1 MRTRFRPSYFPFTEP
16 SAEVDF
22 SCYVCGGTGCR
33 ICKGSGWIELGG
45 SGMVH
50 PNVLETV
57 GIDPE
62 EFSGFAFGLGIDRMA
77 GLMYDIDDIR
87 LLFENDIRFLEQFA
101 IAVLLVL
108 SKVPMSSLVTCAW
121 FLQVEPETVSRKRR
135 MPTNSHQ
142 PLDKTVLIL
151 GGAGLV
157 GTQIC
162 YQVARDLRPTRIV
175 IASLYQAEVRELASE
190 LRKEFPAVQVVEL
203 WGNIF
208 VRSEFARADRE
219 ELLTNPARRRALYDD
234 LFGPLDGAYQ
244 RSMLAAAVR
253 EHNPDVLIDCVN
265 TASGISYQDVY
276 TNAIEVRK
284 SLDFI
289 DERIT
294 DHDFKQ
300 ISDNRKHIERTFE
313 TLLLSQSIPQLI
325 RHTQLIYRAMIEVGT
340 RVYVKVGTTGTGG
353 MGLNIPYTHGEDKPS
368 AKLMSKTAIG
378 FAHTGLMFLMA
389 RTPGGPIVKE
399 IKPGAMIG
407 YKKVTFQPLKHHRDN
422 TPMFVYAPRTQRLD
436 GELELSLPKEKFK
449 RLGELEMV
457 GVDTGE
463 NGFFAR
469 GEFEAVT
476 SINQMEFVTPEEIA
490 SNVVLE
496 IKGSNT
502 GVDVIAAIDSA
513 IMVPS
518 YRAGYLRGSAIEAMR
533 RLEHETNS
541 HSIATGEL
549 GPPKLT
555 RLLYEAHLLKTKYRT
570 LQAVVEQRPGR
581 NLGSAL
587 AVHPAEP

>member
-1 MRTRFRPSYFPFTEP
+1 M
-16 SAEVDF
+16 
-22 SCYVCGGTGCR
+22 
-33 ICKGSGWIELGG
+33 
-45 SGMVH
+45 
-50 PNVLETV
+50 
-57 GIDPE
+57 PE
-62 EFSGFAFGLGIDRMA
+62 
-77 GLMYDIDDIR
+77 
-87 LLFENDIRFLEQFA
+87 
-101 IAVLLVL
+101 
-108 SKVPMSSLVTCAW
+108 
-121 FLQVEPETVSRKRR
+121 
-135 MPTNSHQ
+135 NSHH
-142 PLDKTVLIL
+142 PLDKSIFIL

-157 GTQIC
+157 GTQISF
-162 YQVARDLRPTRIV
+162 QVARHLKPEKII
-175 IASLYQAEVRELASE
+175 IASLFQKEVRDLARE
-190 LRKEFPAVQVVEL
+190 LRKEFPAIKFVEL

-208 VRSEFARADRE
+208 VRFEFARADRD
-219 ELLTNPARRRALYDD
+219 ELMTSSGTRRALYDD
-234 LFGPLDGAYQ
+234 LFGPLAAAYE
-244 RSMLAAAVR
+244 RSMLATAIR
-253 EHNPDVLIDCVN
+253 EHGADVLIDCVN

-276 TNAIEVRK
+276 TNSIEVRK

-289 DERIT
+289 SERIE
-294 DHDFKQ
+294 DRDFKQ

-325 RHTQLIYRAMIEVGT
+325 RHTQLIYHAMVNAGT

-422 TPMFVYAPRTQRLD
+422 TPIFVYAPHSQRID
-436 GELELSLPKEKFK
+436 GELELTMANQEFK
-449 RLGELEMV
+449 KLGELEMV

-555 RLLYEAHLLKTKYRT
+555 KLLYEAHLLKTKYRT
-570 LQAVVEQRPGR
+570 LQAVVEQGPEEVSEALWRYIQRNHALRNTIISIGIPILPPAGDRLVRGPRINVPEYAGQTTLAVTETAIDEWAERGWLDLRPVNIHR
-581 NLGSAL
+581 WQERFRRMLRSAQTIHRQGSA
-587 AVHPAEP
+587 AITMEAYRSEEIQIGEVVGWIFNNEEGGYRIK

>member
-1 MRTRFRPSYFPFTEP
+1 MTS
-16 SAEVDF
+16 
-22 SCYVCGGTGCR
+22 
-33 ICKGSGWIELGG
+33 
-45 SGMVH
+45 
-50 PNVLETV
+50 
-57 GIDPE
+57 
-62 EFSGFAFGLGIDRMA
+62 
-77 GLMYDIDDIR
+77 
-87 LLFENDIRFLEQFA
+87 
-101 IAVLLVL
+101 
-108 SKVPMSSLVTCAW
+108 
-121 FLQVEPETVSRKRR
+121 
-135 MPTNSHQ
+135 
-142 PLDKTVLIL
+142 DKSIFIL

-157 GTQIC
+157 GTQIA
-162 YQVARDLRPTRIV
+162 YQVARNLKPQKIV
-175 IASLYQAEVRELASE
+175 IASLFQKEVRELSRE
-190 LRKEFPAVQVVEL
+190 LRKEFPAIQFVEL

-208 VRSEFARADRE
+208 VRSEFARADRDD
-219 ELLTNPARRRALYDD
+219 LLASPARRRALYDD
-234 LFGPLDGAYQ
+234 LFGPLGDAYE
-244 RSMLAAAVR
+244 RSMLAGSIR
-253 EHNPDVLIDCVN
+253 EHGADVLIDCVN

-276 TNAIEVRK
+276 TNSIEVRK
-284 SLDFI
+284 ALDI
-289 DERIT
+289 MEERIT
-294 DHDFKQ
+294 DRDFKQ
-300 ISDNRKHIERTFE
+300 ISDNRKDVERTFE

-325 RHTQLIYRAMIEVGT
+325 RHTQLIYRAMIEAGT

-407 YKKVTFQPLKHHRDN
+407 YKKVTFQSLKHHRDN
-422 TPMFVYAPRTQRLD
+422 TPILMYAPQTQRLD
-436 GELELSLPKEKFK
+436 GELELALPQEDFK
-449 RLGELEMV
+449 KLGELEMV

-513 IMVPS
+513 IMTPS

-570 LQAVVEQRPGR
+570 LQAVVEEAPEEISEALWRYLQRNHDLRNTITSIGIPILPPDGDRLIRGPRINVPEYAGR
-581 NLGSAL
+581 TKLTVSETAIDEWAERGWLDLRPANMIRWQERFGRMLRSAQTIHRQGSA
-587 AVHPAEP
+587 AITMEAYRSEEIRIGEVVGWIFNNEEEGYRIK

>member
-1 MRTRFRPSYFPFTEP
+1 MPS
-16 SAEVDF
+16 VD
-22 SCYVCGGTGCR
+22 
-33 ICKGSGWIELGG
+33 
-45 SGMVH
+45 
-50 PNVLETV
+50 
-57 GIDPE
+57 
-62 EFSGFAFGLGIDRMA
+62 
-77 GLMYDIDDIR
+77 
-87 LLFENDIRFLEQFA
+87 
-101 IAVLLVL
+101 
-108 SKVPMSSLVTCAW
+108 
-121 FLQVEPETVSRKRR
+121 KR
-135 MPTNSHQ
+135 
-142 PLDKTVLIL
+142 VFIL

-157 GTQIC
+157 GAQIS
-162 YQVARDLRPTRIV
+162 YQVARNLKPQKIV
-175 IASLYQAEVRELASE
+175 IASLFQKEVRDLARE
-190 LRKEFPAVQVVEL
+190 LRKEFPAIQFVEL

-208 VRSEFARADRE
+208 VRSEFARADRD
-219 ELLTNPARRRALYDD
+219 ELLASPARRRALYDD
-234 LFGPLDGAYQ
+234 LFGALGDAYE
-244 RSMLAAAVR
+244 RSMLAGAIR
-253 EHNPDVLIDCVN
+253 EHGVDVLIDCVN

-276 TNAIEVRK
+276 TNSIEVRK
-284 SLDFI
+284 ALDFMN
-289 DERIT
+289 ERIT
-294 DHDFKQ
+294 DRDFKQ
-300 ISDNRKHIERTFE
+300 IADNRKHIERTFE

-325 RHTQLIYRAMIEVGT
+325 RHTQLIYRAMIEAGT

-407 YKKVTFQPLKHHRDN
+407 YKKVTFQSLKHHRDN
-422 TPMFVYAPRTQRLD
+422 TPILMYAPRTQQLD
-436 GELELSLPKEKFK
+436 GELELALPKEKFRK
-449 RLGELEMV
+449 LGELEMV

-570 LQAVVEQRPGR
+570 LQAVVEEAPEEISDALWRYLQRNQDLRNTIISIGIPILPPGGDR
-581 NLGSAL
+581 LIRGPRINVPEYAGLTKLPVDESSKDEWAERGWLDLRPANMRRWQERFGRMLRSAQTIHRQGSA
-587 AVHPAEP
+587 AITMEAYRSEEIRIGEVVGWIFNNEEEGYRIK

>member
-1 MRTRFRPSYFPFTEP
+1 
-16 SAEVDF
+16 
-22 SCYVCGGTGCR
+22 
-33 ICKGSGWIELGG
+33 
-45 SGMVH
+45 
-50 PNVLETV
+50 
-57 GIDPE
+57 
-62 EFSGFAFGLGIDRMA
+62 
-77 GLMYDIDDIR
+77 
-87 LLFENDIRFLEQFA
+87 
-101 IAVLLVL
+101 
-108 SKVPMSSLVTCAW
+108 
-121 FLQVEPETVSRKRR
+121 
-135 MPTNSHQ
+135 MPGKSHK
-142 PLDKTVLIL
+142 PLDKTVFIL

-157 GTQIC
+157 GTQISH
-162 YQVARDLRPTRIV
+162 QIARELNPQRVV
-175 IASLYQAEVRELASE
+175 IASLLQREARELVRE
-190 LRKEFPAVQVVEL
+190 LRKEFRSIRFIEL

-208 VRSEFARADRE
+208 VRREFARADRE
-219 ELLTNPARRRALYDD
+219 VLLGNSASRRGLYDD
-234 LFGPLDGAYQ
+234 LLGPLDEAYE
-244 RSMLAAAVR
+244 RSMLASAVR
-253 EHNPDVLIDCVN
+253 EHGADVLIDCVN

-276 TNAIEVRK
+276 TNSIEVRK
-284 SLDFI
+284 SLDRI
-289 DERIT
+289 GERIA
-294 DHDFKQ
+294 DNDLGD
-300 ISDNRKHIERTFE
+300 IRSDQPQFERTLE

-325 RHTQLIYRAMIEVGT
+325 RHTQLIYRAMVEVGT

-407 YKKVTFQPLKHHRDN
+407 YKKVTYQPLRHHRDN
-422 TPMFVYAPRTQRLD
+422 TPIVMFGPRSQRLN
-436 GELELSLPKEKFK
+436 GELELSLPVEEFK
-449 RLGELEMV
+449 QLGELEMV

-555 RLLYEAHLLKTKYRT
+555 KLLYEAHLLKTKYRT
-570 LQAVVEQRPGR
+570 LQEVVERRPQEISAELWRYLGR
-581 NLGSAL
+581 NHALRNTIVSIGIPILPPEGDRLVRGPRINVPEYAGQTSLPVTDVSVEQWAERGWLDLRPANVMRWQERFRAMLRSAQTIHRQGSA
-587 AVHPAEP
+587 AITMEAYRSEEIRIGEVVGWIFNNEEEGYRIK

>member
-1 MRTRFRPSYFPFTEP
+1 MS
-16 SAEVDF
+16 V
-22 SCYVCGGTGCR
+22 
-33 ICKGSGWIELGG
+33 
-45 SGMVH
+45 
-50 PNVLETV
+50 NLE
-57 GIDPE
+57 
-62 EFSGFAFGLGIDRMA
+62 R
-77 GLMYDIDDIR
+77 
-87 LLFENDIRFLEQFA
+87 
-101 IAVLLVL
+101 
-108 SKVPMSSLVTCAW
+108 SLDSTI
-121 FLQVEPETVSRKRR
+121 F
-135 MPTNSHQ
+135 
-142 PLDKTVLIL
+142 IL

-157 GTQIC
+157 GTQIAH
-162 YQVARDLRPTRIV
+162 QVARNLKPQKIV
-175 IASLYQAEVRELASE
+175 IASLFQQEVRELARE
-190 LRKEFPAVQVVEL
+190 LRKEFPAIEFIEL

-208 VRSEFARADRE
+208 VRSEFSRADRND
-219 ELLTNPARRRALYDD
+219 LLASAARRRALYDD
-234 LFGPLDGAYQ
+234 LFGALGNAYE
-244 RSMLAAAVR
+244 RSMLAVSIR
-253 EHNPDVLIDCVN
+253 EHGADVLIDCVN

-276 TNAIEVRK
+276 TNSIEVRK
-284 SLDFI
+284 ALDFME
-289 DERIT
+289 ERIT
-294 DHDFKQ
+294 GRDFKQ
-300 ISDNRKHIERTFE
+300 IADKRKQVERTFE

-325 RHTQLIYRAMIEVGT
+325 RHTQLIYRAMIEAGT

-407 YKKVTFQPLKHHRDN
+407 YKKVTFQSLKHHRDN
-422 TPMFVYAPRTQRLD
+422 TPMLMYAPRTQRLD
-436 GELELSLPKEKFK
+436 VELELALPQEDFK
-449 RLGELEMV
+449 KLGELEMV

-513 IMVPS
+513 IMTPS

-570 LQAVVEQRPGR
+570 LQAVVEEAPAEIAEALWRYLQRNHDLRNTIISIGIPILPPDGDRLIRGPRINVPEYAGQTKLAVTESAIDEWAERGWLDLRPTNIRRWQERFGR
-581 NLGSAL
+581 MLRSAQTIHRQGSA
-587 AVHPAEP
+587 AITMEAYRSEEIRIGEVVGWIFNNEEEGYRIK

>member
-1 MRTRFRPSYFPFTEP
+1 MT
-16 SAEVDF
+16 D
-22 SCYVCGGTGCR
+22 
-33 ICKGSGWIELGG
+33 
-45 SGMVH
+45 
-50 PNVLETV
+50 
-57 GIDPE
+57 
-62 EFSGFAFGLGIDRMA
+62 
-77 GLMYDIDDIR
+77 
-87 LLFENDIRFLEQFA
+87 
-101 IAVLLVL
+101 
-108 SKVPMSSLVTCAW
+108 
-121 FLQVEPETVSRKRR
+121 
-135 MPTNSHQ
+135 SHH
-142 PLDKTVLIL
+142 PLDKTIFIL

-162 YQVARDLRPTRIV
+162 NQVARNLKPQKIV
-175 IASLYQAEVRELASE
+175 IASLFQKEVRELARE
-190 LRKEFPAVQVVEL
+190 LRKEFPEIQFIEL

-208 VRSEFARADRE
+208 VRSQFARSDRE
-219 ELLTNPARRRALYDD
+219 ELLASPARRRALYDD
-234 LFGPLDGAYQ
+234 LFGPLAEAYE
-244 RSMLAAAVR
+244 RSMLAAAIR
-253 EHNPDVLIDCVN
+253 EHGADVLIDCVN

-276 TNAIEVRK
+276 TNSIEVRK
-284 SLDFI
+284 ALDFM
-289 DERIT
+289 DERIN
-294 DHDFKQ
+294 DRDFKQ
-300 ISDNRKHIERTFE
+300 IADNRKQIERTFE
-313 TLLLSQSIPQLI
+313 SLLLSQSIPQLI
-325 RHTQLIYRAMIEVGT
+325 RHTQLIYRAMVEAGT
-340 RVYVKVGTTGTGG
+340 RAYVKVGTTGTGG

-407 YKKVTFQPLKHHRDN
+407 YKKVTYQSLKHHRDN
-422 TPMFVYAPRTQRLD
+422 TPILMYAPQTQRLG
-436 GELELSLPKEKFK
+436 GELELALPQENFK
-449 RLGELEMV
+449 KLGELEMV

-490 SNVVLE
+490 HNVVLE

-518 YRAGYLRGSAIEAMR
+518 YRAGYLRGSAIEALR

-541 HSIATGEL
+541 NSIATGDL

-555 RLLYEAHLLKTKYRT
+555 KLLYEVHLLKVKYHT
-570 LQAVVEQRPGR
+570 LQAVVEAKPEEVSETLWRYLQRNHDLR
-581 NLGSAL
+581 NTIISIGVPVLPPEGNRLIRGPRINVPEYAGLPSLPVHDTAVNDWADRGWIDLRARNVERWQARFRKMLRSAQTIHRQGSA
-587 AVHPAEP
+587 AITMEAYRSEEIRIGEVVGWIFNNEEEGYRIK

>member
-1 MRTRFRPSYFPFTEP
+1 MSVNLQRPSDSTIF
-16 SAEVDF
+16 
-22 SCYVCGGTGCR
+22 
-33 ICKGSGWIELGG
+33 
-45 SGMVH
+45 
-50 PNVLETV
+50 
-57 GIDPE
+57 
-62 EFSGFAFGLGIDRMA
+62 
-77 GLMYDIDDIR
+77 
-87 LLFENDIRFLEQFA
+87 
-101 IAVLLVL
+101 
-108 SKVPMSSLVTCAW
+108 
-121 FLQVEPETVSRKRR
+121 
-135 MPTNSHQ
+135 
-142 PLDKTVLIL
+142 IL

-157 GTQIC
+157 GTQIA
-162 YQVARDLRPTRIV
+162 YQVARNLKPQKIV
-175 IASLYQAEVRELASE
+175 IASLFQKEVRELSRE
-190 LRKEFPAVQVVEL
+190 LRKEFPAIQFVEL

-208 VRSEFARADRE
+208 VRSEFSRADRDD
-219 ELLTNPARRRALYDD
+219 LLASPARRRALYDD
-234 LFGPLDGAYQ
+234 LFGALSDAYE
-244 RSMLAAAVR
+244 RSMLAGSIR
-253 EHNPDVLIDCVN
+253 EHGADVLIDCVN

-276 TNAIEVRK
+276 TNSIEVRK
-284 SLDFI
+284 ALDFI
-289 DERIT
+289 EERIT
-294 DHDFKQ
+294 DRDFKQ
-300 ISDNRKHIERTFE
+300 IADNRKHVERTFE

-325 RHTQLIYRAMIEVGT
+325 RHTQLIYRAMIEAGT

-407 YKKVTFQPLKHHRDN
+407 YKKVTYQSLKHHRDN
-422 TPMFVYAPRTQRLD
+422 TPIIVYAPRTQRFD
-436 GELELSLPKEKFK
+436 GELELTIADQEFK
-449 RLGELEMV
+449 KLGELEMV

-555 RLLYEAHLLKTKYRT
+555 KLLYEVHLLKTKYRT
-570 LQAVVEQRPGR
+570 LQAVVEQTAEEISEALWRYLQRNHDLRNTITSIGIPILPPDGDRLIRGPRINVPEYAGRTKLTVNETAIDEWAERGWLDLRPANMIRWQERFGR
-581 NLGSAL
+581 MLRSAQTIHRQGSA
-587 AVHPAEP
+587 AITMEAYRSEEIRIGEVVGWIFNNEEEGYRIK

>member
-1 MRTRFRPSYFPFTEP
+1 
-16 SAEVDF
+16 
-22 SCYVCGGTGCR
+22 
-33 ICKGSGWIELGG
+33 
-45 SGMVH
+45 
-50 PNVLETV
+50 
-57 GIDPE
+57 
-62 EFSGFAFGLGIDRMA
+62 MA
-77 GLMYDIDDIR
+77 S
-87 LLFENDIRFLEQFA
+87 
-101 IAVLLVL
+101 V
-108 SKVPMSSLVTCAW
+108 
-121 FLQVEPETVSRKRR
+121 
-135 MPTNSHQ
+135 SHQ
-142 PLDKTVLIL
+142 TLDKTVFIL

-157 GTQIC
+157 GTQLA
-162 YQVARDLRPTRIV
+162 YQVARDLVPGKII
-175 IASLYQAEVRELASE
+175 IASLFQKEVRELTRE
-190 LRKEFPAVQVVEL
+190 LRKEFPKIQFVEL

-208 VRSEFARADRE
+208 VRSEFARADRY
-219 ELLTNPARRRALYDD
+219 ELLTSAEQRRALYED
-234 LFGPLDGAYQ
+234 LFGPLESAYE
-244 RSMLAAAVR
+244 RSTLATAMR
-253 EHNPDVLIDCVN
+253 EHGADVLIDCVN

-276 TNAIEVRK
+276 TNSIEVRK
-284 SLDFI
+284 TLDFI
-289 DERIT
+289 EERIE
-294 DHDFKQ
+294 DRDFKE
-300 ISDNRKHIERTFE
+300 ISDNRKQIERTFE

-325 RHTQLIYRAMIEVGT
+325 RHTQLIYRAMIEAGT

-407 YKKVTFQPLKHHRDN
+407 YKKVTFQSLKHHLDN
-422 TPMFVYAPRTQRLD
+422 TPILMYAPRTQHFD
-436 GELELSLPKEKFK
+436 GALELSMPNQEFK
-449 RLGELEMV
+449 QLGELEMV

-513 IMVPS
+513 VMVPS

-555 RLLYEAHLLKTKYRT
+555 KLLYEAHLLKTKYRT
-570 LQAVVEQRPGR
+570 LQSVVEQGAQEISNALWHYLQRNHDLRNTIISIGIPILPPEGDRLIRGPRVNVPEYAGQTRLPVSEATINEWSERGWLDLRPANIER
-581 NLGSAL
+581 WQERFQRMLRSAQTIHRQGSA
-587 AVHPAEP
+587 AITMEAYRSEEIRIGEVVGWIFNNEEEGYRIK

>member
-1 MRTRFRPSYFPFTEP
+1 
-16 SAEVDF
+16 
-22 SCYVCGGTGCR
+22 
-33 ICKGSGWIELGG
+33 
-45 SGMVH
+45 
-50 PNVLETV
+50 
-57 GIDPE
+57 
-62 EFSGFAFGLGIDRMA
+62 
-77 GLMYDIDDIR
+77 
-87 LLFENDIRFLEQFA
+87 
-101 IAVLLVL
+101 
-108 SKVPMSSLVTCAW
+108 
-121 FLQVEPETVSRKRR
+121 
-135 MPTNSHQ
+135 MPGHSNQT
-142 PLDKTVLIL
+142 LDKTVFIL

-157 GTQIC
+157 GTQIA
-162 YQVARDLRPTRIV
+162 YQVARDLRPEKIIV
-175 IASLYQAEVRELASE
+175 ASLLQKEVRDLTRE
-190 LRKEFPAVQVVEL
+190 LRKEFPKIKFVEL

-208 VRSEFARADRE
+208 VRSDFAQADRD
-219 ELLTNPARRRALYDD
+219 ELLTSAEKRRALYED
-234 LFGPLDGAYQ
+234 LFGSLDAAYE
-244 RSMLAAAVR
+244 RSTLAAALR
-253 EHNPDVLIDCVN
+253 EHGADVLIDCVN

-276 TNAIEVRK
+276 TNSIEVRK
-284 SLDFI
+284 TLDFI
-289 DERIT
+289 EERIE
-294 DHDFKQ
+294 DRDFKE
-300 ISDNRKHIERTFE
+300 ISDSRKQIEGTFE

-325 RHTQLIYRAMIEVGT
+325 RHTQLIYRAMMEVGT
-340 RVYVKVGTTGTGG
+340 RVYIKVGTTGTGG

-407 YKKVTFQPLKHHRDN
+407 YKKVTFQPLRHHLDN
-422 TPMFVYAPRTQRLD
+422 TPILVYAPRTQRLD
-436 GELELSLPKEKFK
+436 GELDLRMPSQEFK
-449 RLGELEMV
+449 KLGELEMV

-513 IMVPS
+513 VMVPS

-555 RLLYEAHLLKTKYRT
+555 KLLYEAHLLKTKFRT
-570 LQAVVEQRPGR
+570 LQNVVEESSDHISEALWHYLQRNHELR
-581 NLGSAL
+581 NMIISIGIPILPPEGDRLIRGPRINVPEYAGQTRLSVDENAMNEWSERGWLDLRPSNIERWQERFRKMLRSAQTIHHQGSA
-587 AVHPAEP
+587 AITMEAYRSEEIRIGEVVGWIFNNEEEGYRIK